1 MGSSFWAFLFPHV
14 PFIPPVPTDVSDAG
28 KSVADDAELFPSD
41 EEMSQ
46 RALWISFLIVLGWS
60 ILGLVGGLPLYLV
73 STPCLAQSPS
83 AATFTGAYST
93 LQDLSLMRLLRLLD
107 NGNVTTTVQ
116 SLTTLRSRELVDGN
130 DVTPNI
136 RIRIIILTVLT
147 IVVALLP
154 ALWKILKEFNRS
166 VAYRRRWVDIRC
178 AGKEMA
184 WLSAR
189 KAPGFVG
196 WGEKKL
202 KDFILKT
209 GLSSSLEP
217 NRNNATRNVSQS
229 RRRRNNDQNPRDTEE
244 PNLEIDISA
253 LFSIG

>member
-1 MGSSFWAFLFPHV
+1 
-14 PFIPPVPTDVSDAG
+14 
-28 KSVADDAELFPSD
+28 
-41 EEMSQ
+41 
-46 RALWISFLIVLGWS
+46 
-60 ILGLVGGLPLYLV
+60 
-73 STPCLAQSPS
+73 
-83 AATFTGAYST
+83 
-93 LQDLSLMRLLRLLD
+93 MRLLRLLD

-184 WLSAR
+184 WISAR